1 MNVKDKTYYC
11 KKCAAAISWMTALY
25 RSGNC
30 VSCSHKGKIHSEEAK
45 KRMSNARK
53 GENHHYFG
61 KHLSKE
67 HREKL
72 SKANVGKHP
81 SEETRKKLSKSKRG
95 KNHPFF
101 GKHLSETHREFIS
114 NSNKGKTPSL
124 ETKIKI
130 SKSLKGKFIGKNSPN
145 WQGGLSFFP
154 YSLKFNGDLKRSI
167 RERDNFT
174 CQECGVEENKN
185 QKKLS
190 IHHIDYDKEN
200 CSESNLISLCKP
212 CHSKT
217 NGNRDY
223 WFAYFTYIMENK

>member
-1 MNVKDKTYYC
+1 
-11 KKCAAAISWMTALY
+11 MTALY

-61 KHLSKE
+61 KHLSNE
-67 HREKL
+67 HREKI
-72 SKANVGKHP
+72 SKTNTGKHP
-81 SEETRKKLSKSKRG
+81 SEATRKKLSKSKRG

-101 GKHLSETHREFIS
+101 GKHHSKESKLKIS
-114 NSNKGKTPSL
+114 KNNKGKIYSL

-130 SKSLKGKFIGKNSPN
+130 SKSLKGKYIGKNSPN
-145 WQGGLSFFP
+145 WQGGLSFLP
-154 YSLKFNGDLKRSI
+154 YSLKFNCDLKRNI
-167 RERDNFT
+167 RERDNFI
-174 CQECGVEENKN
+174 CQECGREENKTD
-185 QKKLS
+185 LS
-190 IHHIDYDKEN
+190 IHHIDYNKEN
-200 CSESNLISLCKP
+200 CDESNLISLCKP

-223 WFAYFTYIMENK
+223 WFAYFTYVMENR